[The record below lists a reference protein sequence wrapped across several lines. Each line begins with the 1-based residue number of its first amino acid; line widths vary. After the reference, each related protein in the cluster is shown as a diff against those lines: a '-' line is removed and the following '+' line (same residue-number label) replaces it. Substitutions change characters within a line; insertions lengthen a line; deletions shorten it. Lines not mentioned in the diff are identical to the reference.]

1 MPGEAVTLQLGHYS
15 GCVGAHWWGLQA
27 AALRS
32 PSEHN
37 ELRAAAL
44 LRSARGPGGTESP
57 EPRLVALELKGGV
70 GALRADGADTEPP
83 VSWDGAVADC
93 RERGRAPR
101 DTGSRRGDAA
111 GDAKGNAGA
120 AGPGSQDAPSPRL
133 WSDYLSVNLHPQSLY
148 VIRQYLH
155 DGDCGC
161 LEGFGQ
167 GESLLQ
173 DPACV
178 EELEDR
184 LHFFVE
190 ECDYLQGFQVLC
202 DLHNGFSG
210 VGARV
215 TELLHDEYA
224 RKGILTWGLTPVLG
238 AVGDPQKS
246 FCRLMNTAL
255 GIAHLSRHS
264 SLFCPLSLNGSLGL
278 RPEPPVTFPYIKYN
292 ASLSYHSSA
301 VLAAALDTLTAPY
314 RLCSSQASMLHLA
327 DSLTFSGRKVV
338 AAWAALPLPAL
349 AGSALPD
356 VLGAHRDVP
365 WQLLSSC
372 KERKFSS
379 CFAQSA
385 VLRGLCQEQGSS
397 RERESPEQVLQQY
410 LHTQFPGAFRWVR
423 VGAALARVGAG
434 LGLHW
439 HGWVRVWAALARV
452 GAGLELHWHGW
463 VRVWG
468 CTGTG
473 GCGLGLH
480 WHGWV
485 RVWSCIGTGGCGL
498 GLHWH
503 GWVRVGRIGT
513 GGLTLSVP
521 EVLALFNPFCARC
534 LALFNPFCARC
545 LAQFNPF
552 CARCL
557 AQFNPPH
564 AHLPAAVGSVPV
576 LAALQSCPALRALL
590 SGLARELRPR
600 RWGSSCTAG
609 LELDDVQEAL
619 EELRSLAQ
627 CYETGTETGA
637 AADGSQ
643 DEADSD

>member
-32 PSEHN
+32 PDEHN

-44 LRSARGPGGTESP
+44 LRFGRGPGGTESP

-70 GALRADGADTEPP
+70 GALRADGEGTEPP
-83 VSWDGAVADC
+83 VSWDGAVADY

-101 DTGSRRGDAA
+101 DSGSRRGDAA
-111 GDAKGNAGA
+111 GDAKGNPGA
-120 AGPGSQDAPSPRL
+120 AGPGSSPAGSQDTPSTRL
-133 WSDYLSVNLHPQSLY
+133 WSDYLSVNLHPKSLY

-215 TELLHDEYA
+215 TELLRDEYA
-224 RKGILTWGLTPVLG
+224 RKGILTWGLAPVLS

-246 FCRLMNTAL
+246 FYRLMNTAL

-264 SLFCPLSLNGSLGL
+264 SLLCPLSLNGSLGL
-278 RPEPPVTFPYIKYN
+278 KPEPPVTFPYIKYN

-301 VLAAALDTLTAPY
+301 ILAAALDTLTAPY

-338 AAWAALPLPAL
+338 AAWAALPLPAP
-349 AGSALPD
+349 AGSSLPD
-356 VLGAHRDVP
+356 VLGAHQDVP

-372 KERKFSS
+372 KEHKKLSS

-385 VLRGLCQEQGSS
+385 VLRGMCREKAS
-397 RERESPEQVLQQY
+397 RQRESPEQVLQHY
-410 LHTQFPGAFRWVR
+410 LHMQFPGAFSTAHVFQQPCHTQAPFPQFFSPLLSTRGFLQDR
-423 VGAALARVGAG
+423 ARG
-434 LGLHW
+434 
-439 HGWVRVWAALARV
+439 
-452 GAGLELHWHGW
+452 
-463 VRVWG
+463 
-468 CTGTG
+468 
-473 GCGLGLH
+473 
-480 WHGWV
+480 
-485 RVWSCIGTGGCGL
+485 S
-498 GLHWH
+498 
-503 GWVRVGRIGT
+503 
-513 GGLTLSVP
+513 SS
-521 EVLALFNPFCARC
+521 
-534 LALFNPFCARC
+534 
-545 LAQFNPF
+545 
-552 CARCL
+552 
-557 AQFNPPH
+557 
-564 AHLPAAVGSVPV
+564 AAVGSIPV
-576 LAALQSCPALRALL
+576 LAALQSCPAVLGLL
-590 SGLARELRPR
+590 SGLCRELRPR
-600 RWGSSCTAG
+600 RWGGSCAAG

-627 CYETGTETGA
+627 CYETGP
-637 AADGSQ
+637 AADGSE

>member
-32 PSEHN
+32 PDEHN

-44 LRSARGPGGTESP
+44 LRFGRGPGGTESP

-70 GALRADGADTEPP
+70 GALRADGEGTEPP
-83 VSWDGAVADC
+83 VSWDGAVADY

-101 DTGSRRGDAA
+101 DAGSRRGDAA
-111 GDAKGNAGA
+111 GDAKGNPGA
-120 AGPGSQDAPSPRL
+120 AGPGSSPAGSQDTPNTRL
-133 WSDYLSVNLHPQSLY
+133 WSDYLSVNLHPKSLY

-215 TELLHDEYA
+215 TELLRDEYA
-224 RKGILTWGLTPVLG
+224 RKGILTWGLTPVLS
-238 AVGDPQKS
+238 AVADPQKS

-264 SLFCPLSLNGSLGL
+264 SLLCPLSLNGSLGL
-278 RPEPPVTFPYIKYN
+278 KPEPPVTFPYIKYN

-301 VLAAALDTLTAPY
+301 ILAAALDTLTAPY

-349 AGSALPD
+349 AGSSLPD
-356 VLGAHRDVP
+356 VLGAHQEVP

-372 KERKFSS
+372 KEQKKLSS

-385 VLRGLCQEQGSS
+385 VLRGVCQEKGS
-397 RERESPEQVLQQY
+397 RQRESPEQVLQRY
-410 LHTQFPGAFRWVR
+410 LHTQFPGAFSTAHVLQQPCHTQAPFPQFFSPLLSTRGFLQDR
-423 VGAALARVGAG
+423 ARG
-434 LGLHW
+434 
-439 HGWVRVWAALARV
+439 
-452 GAGLELHWHGW
+452 
-463 VRVWG
+463 
-468 CTGTG
+468 
-473 GCGLGLH
+473 
-480 WHGWV
+480 
-485 RVWSCIGTGGCGL
+485 S
-498 GLHWH
+498 
-503 GWVRVGRIGT
+503 
-513 GGLTLSVP
+513 SS
-521 EVLALFNPFCARC
+521 
-534 LALFNPFCARC
+534 
-545 LAQFNPF
+545 
-552 CARCL
+552 
-557 AQFNPPH
+557 
-564 AHLPAAVGSVPV
+564 AAVGSVPV
-576 LAALQSCPALRALL
+576 LAALQSCPAVLGLL
-590 SGLARELRPR
+590 SGLCRELRPR
-600 RWGSSCTAG
+600 RWGGSCAAG

-627 CYETGTETGA
+627 CYETGS
-637 AADGSQ
+637 AADGSE